1 MLQLRST
8 FSCRGGRI
16 IGRSVVDIRVCASTG
31 RDRDNDEQK
40 LSVTSSD
47 TAPVEGSDTSK
58 RPKKRPALTQ
68 NLNAPYQLKYL
79 DQVSLRNNLS
89 LLKLV
94 LILIMKQLQL
104 QPKVPISQW
113 LNVELDDFNINNV
126 FSLFCIYSNPII
138 GTMQISI
145 NVLMIIYIGL
155 HCLITVT
162 INVFTLLV
170 DLLGSVLILL

>member
-1 MLQLRST
+1 MLQLRYT

-40 LSVTSSD
+40 LSVTSCD
-47 TAPVEGSDTSK
+47 TAPVEGSDASK

-68 NLNAPYQLKYL
+68 NVECAIPTIKYL

-104 QPKVPISQW
+104 QPKVPISQ
-113 LNVELDDFNINNV
+113 
-126 FSLFCIYSNPII
+126 
-138 GTMQISI
+138 
-145 NVLMIIYIGL
+145 
-155 HCLITVT
+155 
-162 INVFTLLV
+162 
-170 DLLGSVLILL
+170 